1 MSESVNRPI
10 VITVTNRKGGVG
22 KTATVVNTGAG
33 LAVNGHRVLLVDLD
47 PSQASLTLSLIGHM
61 PPEHKGIISGFLE
74 EGTLLEDIVYETPTP
89 NLSILPSEKDYGGKE
104 AFLDMALSGEIGRES
119 FLKNLLDSDFARD
132 HFDFVLIDTG
142 PELSLLTINALNAS
156 DFFVVPT
163 NTDILSLVG
172 LADTFKIADK
182 VKKINPKLK
191 SLGSLI
197 TKLDRRFKDT
207 AQVSQYLKEQFGQEI
222 FDTTISVNSKFRAL
236 PKIQKTIFEMERKS
250 EKGHRD
256 YNNFA
261 QELVR
266 RVDEIGVTP

>member
-1 MSESVNRPI
+1 
-10 VITVTNRKGGVG
+10 
-22 KTATVVNTGAG
+22 
-33 LAVNGHRVLLVDLD
+33 
-47 PSQASLTLSLIGHM
+47 
-61 PPEHKGIISGFLE
+61 
-74 EGTLLEDIVYETPTP
+74 
-89 NLSILPSEKDYGGKE
+89 
-104 AFLDMALSGEIGRES
+104 
-119 FLKNLLDSDFARD
+119 
-132 HFDFVLIDTG
+132 
-142 PELSLLTINALNAS
+142 
-156 DFFVVPT
+156 
-163 NTDILSLVG
+163 